1 MFFCNFLGGREA
13 ALAADLITAWKPL
26 RGGWKLPRK
35 LGTTL
40 WHSFFM
46 SLGTCA
52 SCFTKSHFEPV
63 LPNFLRLGANVNIKM
78 VSNTPAALP
87 GKHSHQ
93 KLSMHHEPQ
102 HFPPSASLLDK
113 VITQT
118 QHLVGF
124 VESFFFDVC
133 LNTIDQQVTAHHEEQ
148 LRVGW
153 AYDLPVKKHH
163 KEELAAAHDMAMRRW
178 KRNLTPNCGWT
189 MEELVG
195 AHGSQPELVLLFV
208 GKQEIGKQGFPTLAT
223 PHMSSRRQDRMSQHT
238 AVFSV
243 VPGSRKSFVN
253 GKHPDSWVDIQKPF
267 DHGSRSDRHL

>member
-1 MFFCNFLGGREA
+1 MDLNEA
-13 ALAADLITAWKPL
+13 GQAADLAGNQQTPTHRLPGPCWVQLTQVAVLAMLPTDPL
-26 RGGWKLPRK
+26 L
-35 LGTTL
+35 
-40 WHSFFM
+40 M
-46 SLGTCA
+46 Y
-52 SCFTKSHFEPV
+52 FTKSHFEPV

-124 VESFFFDVC
+124 VKSFFFDVC

-148 LRVGW
+148 LRFH
-153 AYDLPVKKHH
+153 VKKQH

-178 KRNLTPNCGWT
+178 KTNLTPNCGWT

-223 PHMSSRRQDRMSQHT
+223 PRM
-238 AVFSV
+238 
-243 VPGSRKSFVN
+243 
-253 GKHPDSWVDIQKPF
+253 
-267 DHGSRSDRHL
+267 